1 MRTALVWIQGG
12 KIVDGYLSRAE
23 RSDPDFP
30 ARDPSGEQVKPM
42 PVLDFLRSGRWQFR
56 SVSPAA
62 ETGKGD
68 QFRIAV
74 VLDEP

>member
-1 MRTALVWIQGG
+1 
-12 KIVDGYLSRAE
+12 
-23 RSDPDFP
+23 
-30 ARDPSGEQVKPM
+30 M

-56 SVSPAA
+56 SVCPAT